1 MRWPWQVDAPL
12 RQSQTHADS
21 AQDSIGRP
29 IAWLTGGL
37 MVVSACA
44 VAIALFYLRGEALRA
59 GEKLTQSLVQVI
71 EEQTGRSFQ
80 TVDQRLQLAASRLL
94 ALQDEKRLDEHTART
109 MLREQLSS
117 LPFVRAI
124 WVLDAGGRIVF
135 DSDLGNIGAKLTDRE
150 YFQIYQQHPSAGFH
164 ISTPVRSRS
173 TGSWLIS
180 ASRPLRAENGSFAG
194 VIVAAVEPPYFDRL
208 WRGVDLGAGG
218 AIALFRRD
226 GVLMLRSPMDDT
238 VMGKAF
244 PDLPLFSEQLPKS
257 TQGVYQATSPIDGQ
271 IRMIAY
277 RALGSYPELV
287 IYVGTPYD
295 EVLAPWKRFAT
306 LTWLIWLAAAATVT
320 LLSALL
326 YRYSQQRARTQLRFR
341 QLAQAMPQIV
351 FITDAG
357 GHMTF
362 VNHQW
367 THVTGLPAEASLQGG
382 WFTRVHPDDLER
394 TAEDFRLAIESGQSL
409 HNEHR
414 LLCGDGTYRWQLAR
428 VIPNRDD
435 AGRIVSWYGT
445 STDIDDLKQTEAALH
460 AQTALLRMAGQLS
473 RVGGWALELPAM
485 RFVWSDEA
493 LLILEQPP
501 DSAPTLTSAIG
512 LCTEQSQALAARVAQ
527 ECVENGTP
535 FDVEV
540 EMVTGTG
547 RHIWVRSL
555 GQAVRDGHGTI
566 IRMQGALQDVTE
578 RVKAEHEVQA
588 HLQTLQRAAEAAQAI
603 TQHHTLDA
611 VMQEVA
617 EQARSIIGAH
627 QAVISLRRGPE
638 KGQVL
643 TALSLSD
650 KYANYRHLIEPPDG
664 SGISAVIGETN
675 RPMRLT
681 QAELQAHPRWRGFGA
696 YADRHPPMRGWLAVP
711 LTGRDG
717 SNVGL
722 LQLSDK
728 HEGDFTRQDEYVVT
742 ELAELALIAI
752 DNVNLLAQVQAF
764 NSGLEE
770 KIAQRTSELSRQEAL
785 LRALAEQAPYPIWT
799 IDPEGNAT
807 FVSQA
812 WYQLFGGAPPDWHGT
827 AWMGLV
833 HPDDLPGMLD
843 AWNGHRQTRTPHAG
857 TRRLRTPDGSYRL
870 MSYRV
875 SPVLNDAGEEM
886 FWVGIDVD
894 ITEIKATETALRLSN
909 AELEAFSYSVSHDL
923 RSPLTTVDGFS
934 RLLLNELRGQES
946 VKVQHYLARIQ
957 AGVDRMGHLIEG
969 LLSLAHVTRQAL
981 QHEPVDLSAISTEI
995 LARLQSADRSRHVV
1009 FSVEPGLLVHGDS
1022 RLLQAVMENLLGNA
1036 WKFSAR
1042 CSNAE
1047 ISVGRLSPRGA
1058 FFVRDNGAGFDMAY
1072 VDKLFGTF
1080 QRLHDV
1086 AEYAGTG
1093 IGLAT
1098 VARVISRHG
1107 GRIWAESAPGQG
1119 ATFFFTLP
1127 VAA

>member
-12 RQSQTHADS
+12 RPSRMHADS

-29 IAWLTGGL
+29 IAWVTGGL
-37 MVVSACA
+37 MLVSACA
-44 VAIALFYLRGEALRA
+44 VAIALFYLRGEAVRA
-59 GEKLTQSLVQVI
+59 GEKLIQSLVQVI

-80 TVDQRLQLAASRLL
+80 TVDQRLQLAANRLR
-94 ALQDEKRLDEHTART
+94 ALQEEKRLDEHSARA
-109 MLREQLSS
+109 MLREQLSG
-117 LPFVRAI
+117 LPYVRAI
-124 WVLDAGGRIVF
+124 WVVDTDGRIVF
-135 DSDLGNIGAKLTDRE
+135 DSDLDNIGIKLADRE
-150 YFQIYQQHPSAGFH
+150 YFHIYQQNPSTGFH

-173 TGSWLIS
+173 TGTWLIS
-180 ASRPLRAENGSFAG
+180 ASRPLRAANGAFAG

-226 GVLMLRSPMDDT
+226 GVLMMRSPMDDN

-244 PDLPLFSEQLPKS
+244 PDLPLFSEQLPRS
-257 TQGVYQATSPIDGQ
+257 TQGVYQTTSAIDGRVR
-271 IRMIAY
+271 IIAY
-277 RALGSYPELV
+277 RVIDAYPQLV
-287 IYVGTPYD
+287 IYAGAPYE

-306 LTWLIWLAAAATVT
+306 LAWLIWLAAAATVA
-320 LLSALL
+320 LMSMLL
-326 YRYSQQRARTQLRFR
+326 YRYSQQRARTQLSFR

-351 FITDAG
+351 FITDAN
-357 GHMTF
+357 GHMAF
-362 VNHQW
+362 VNDQW
-367 THVTGLPAEASLQGG
+367 TQVTGQPAQASLQGG

-394 TAEDFRLAIESGQSL
+394 TAADFRLAIDSGQSL

-414 LLCGDGTYRWQLAR
+414 LLCADGSYRWQLAR
-428 VIPNRDD
+428 VLPNRD
-435 AGRIVSWYGT
+435 ATGRIVSWYGT
-445 STDIDDLKQTEAALH
+445 STDIDDLKQAEAALH

-473 RVGGWALELPAM
+473 RLGGWALELPEM
-485 RFVWSDEA
+485 RLHWSDEA
-493 LLILEQPP
+493 LLILEHPQG
-501 DSAPTLTSAIG
+501 STPTLRSAID
-512 LCTEQSQALAARVAQ
+512 LCTEQSRALADRVAQ
-527 ECVENGTP
+527 ECVRSGAS

-547 RHIWVRSL
+547 RHIWVRSM
-555 GQAVRDGHGTI
+555 GQAVRDSHGAI
-566 IRMQGALQDVTE
+566 VRMQGALQDVTE
-578 RVKAEHEVQA
+578 RVKTEHELQA

-603 TQHHTLDA
+603 TQHHSLDA

-617 EQARSIIGAH
+617 DQARRVIGAH
-627 QAVISLRRGPE
+627 QAAISLRRGPE

-675 RPMRLT
+675 RPLRLT

-728 HEGDFTRQDEYVVT
+728 HAGEFTRQDEYVAT

-752 DNVNLLAQVQAF
+752 DNVKLLAQVQEF
-764 NSGLEE
+764 NSSLEE
-770 KIAQRTSELSRQEAL
+770 KIAQRTGELSRQKAL
-785 LRALAEQAPYPIWT
+785 LGALAEQAPYPIWT

-812 WYQLFGGAPPDWHGT
+812 WYQLFGGEPPDWHGT
-827 AWMGLV
+827 AWMSLV
-833 HPDDLPGMLD
+833 HPDDLAGMLD
-843 AWNGHRQTRTPHAG
+843 AWQNHRQTRMPHAG

-875 SPVLNDAGEEM
+875 SPVFNETGEEM

-934 RLLLNELRGQES
+934 RLLLKELRDQAS
-946 VKVQHYLARIQ
+946 PRIQHYLARIQ

-969 LLSLAHVTRQAL
+969 LLSLAHVTRQAV
-981 QHEPVDLSAISTEI
+981 QHEPVDLSAISSEI
-995 LARLQSADRSRHVV
+995 LARLQSADLSRHVV
-1009 FSVEPGLLVHGDS
+1009 YSVEPGLLVHGDS

-1072 VDKLFGTF
+1072 ADKLFGTF

-1107 GRIWAESAPGQG
+1107 GRIWAESAPEQG

-1127 VAA
+1127 TNA

>member
-1 MRWPWQVDAPL
+1 M
-12 RQSQTHADS
+12 HADS

-29 IAWLTGGL
+29 IAWVTGGL

-44 VAIALFYLRGEALRA
+44 VAIALFYLRGEAVRA
-59 GEKLTQSLVQVI
+59 GEKLNQSLVQVI

-80 TVDQRLQLAASRLL
+80 TVDQRLQLAANRLL
-94 ALQDEKRLDEHTART
+94 ALQEEKRLDEHSARA
-109 MLREQLSS
+109 MLREQLSG
-117 LPFVRAI
+117 LPYVRAI
-124 WVLDAGGRIVF
+124 WVVDAGGRIVF
-135 DSDLGNIGAKLTDRE
+135 DSDLGNMGVKVADRE
-150 YFQIYQQHPSAGFH
+150 YFQIYQQRPSAGFH

-173 TGSWLIS
+173 TGTWLIS
-180 ASRPLRAENGSFAG
+180 ASRPLRAANGVFAG

-226 GVLMLRSPMDDT
+226 GVLMMRSPMDDAT
-238 VMGKAF
+238 MGKTF
-244 PDLPLFSEQLPKS
+244 PDLPLFSEHLPRS
-257 TQGVYQATSPIDGQ
+257 SQGVYQTTSAIDARVR
-271 IRMIAY
+271 IIAY
-277 RALGSYPELV
+277 RVIDAYPELV
-287 IYVGTPYD
+287 IYAGSPYD
-295 EVLAPWKRFAT
+295 DVLAPWRRFAT
-306 LTWLIWLAAAATVT
+306 LAWLIWLAAAATVA
-320 LLSALL
+320 LMSMLL
-326 YRYSQQRARTQLRFR
+326 YRYSRQQARTRLRFR
-341 QLAQAMPQIV
+341 QLAQAMPQVV
-351 FITDAG
+351 FITDAKG
-357 GHMTF
+357 YMVF
-362 VNHQW
+362 VNDQW
-367 THVTGLPAEASLQGG
+367 TQVTAQPVDAAMGGG

-394 TAEDFRLAIESGQSL
+394 TANDFRFAIDSGQPV

-414 LLCGDGTYRWQLAR
+414 LLCGDGSYRWQLAR
-428 VIPNRDD
+428 VIPNRDPH
-435 AGRIVSWYGT
+435 GHIVSWYGT
-445 STDIDDLKQTEAALH
+445 STDIDDLKQAEGALH

-473 RVGGWALELPAM
+473 RLGGWALELPKM
-485 RFVWSDEA
+485 RLHWSDEA
-493 LLILEQPP
+493 LLILEQPLG
-501 DSAPTLTSAIG
+501 STPTLRSAIE
-512 LCTEQSQALAARVAQ
+512 LCTEQSRPLATRVAQ
-527 ECVENGTP
+527 ECVESGAS

-547 RHIWVRSL
+547 RHIWVRSM
-555 GQAVRDGHGTI
+555 GQAVRDSHGTI
-566 IRMQGALQDVTE
+566 VRMQGALQDVTE
-578 RVKAEHEVQA
+578 RVKAEHELQA

-627 QAVISLRRGPE
+627 QALISLRRGPE
-638 KGQVL
+638 KGQTI

-650 KYANYRHLIEPPDG
+650 KYADYRHLAALSDG
-664 SGISAVIGETN
+664 SGISAAIDNTHGPL
-675 RPMRLT
+675 RMT
-681 QAELQAHPRWRGFGA
+681 QAEFQAHTRWRTFRA
-696 YADRHPPMRGWLAVP
+696 YADQHPPMRGWLAVP

-717 SNVGL
+717 SKVGL

-728 HEGDFTRQDEYVVT
+728 LEGDFTRQDEYVAT

-752 DNVNLLAQVQAF
+752 DNVKLLAQVQEF

-770 KIAQRTSELSRQEAL
+770 KIAQRTSELSRQKAL
-785 LRALAEQAPYPIWT
+785 LGALAEQAPYPIWT
-799 IDPEGNAT
+799 IDPDGNAT

-812 WYQLFGGAPPDWHGT
+812 WYELFGGAPPDWHGT

-833 HPDDLPGMLD
+833 HPDDLPGMLET
-843 AWNGHRQTRTPHAG
+843 WQNHRQTRMPHAG

-875 SPVLNDAGEEM
+875 SPVFNETGEEM

-934 RLLLNELRGQES
+934 RLLLKELRDQAS
-946 VKVQHYLARIQ
+946 PRVQHYLARIQ

-969 LLSLAHVTRQAL
+969 LLSLAHVTRQEV
-981 QHEPVDLSAISTEI
+981 QHEPVDLSAISSEI
-995 LARLQSADRSRHVV
+995 LARLQSADLSRHVV
-1009 FSVEPGLLVHGDS
+1009 YSVEPGLLVHGDS

-1072 VDKLFGTF
+1072 ADKLFGTF

-1107 GRIWAESAPGQG
+1107 GRIWAESAPDQG

-1127 VAA
+1127 TSA

>member
-1 MRWPWQVDAPL
+1 MRWLWQVDAPL
-12 RQSQTHADS
+12 LQSQTHADS

-80 TVDQRLQLAASRLL
+80 TVDQRLQLAASRLQ
-94 ALQDEKRLDEHTART
+94 ALREEKRLDEHSARN
-109 MLREQLSS
+109 MLREQLSN

-124 WVLDAGGRIVF
+124 WVLDASGHIVF
-135 DSDLGNIGAKLTDRE
+135 DSDLGNIGVKLADRE
-150 YFQIYQQHPSAGFH
+150 HFQIHQQRPSVGFH

-180 ASRPLRAENGSFAG
+180 ASRPLRAANGSFAG

-208 WRGVDLGAGG
+208 WRGVDLGASG

-226 GVLMLRSPMDDT
+226 GVLMMRSPMEDA

-244 PDLPLFSEQLPKS
+244 PDLPLFSEQLPRS
-257 TQGVYQATSPIDGQ
+257 AQGVYQTKSVIDGRA
-271 IRMIAY
+271 RMIAY
-277 RALGSYPELV
+277 RVIDPYPELV

-295 EVLAPWKRFAT
+295 EVLAPWNRFAALT
-306 LTWLIWLAAAATVT
+306 LLIWLAAAATVA
-320 LLSALL
+320 LLSMLL
-326 YRYSQQRARTQLRFR
+326 YRYSQQRARTQWRFR

-351 FITDAG
+351 FITDAS
-357 GHMTF
+357 GHMAF
-362 VNHQW
+362 INDQW
-367 THVTGLPAEASLQGG
+367 THVTGQPVEASLQGG

-394 TAEDFRLAIESGQSL
+394 TAEDFRLAIERGQGI

-414 LLCGDGTYRWQLAR
+414 LLCADGTYRWQLAR

-445 STDIDDLKQTEAALH
+445 STDIDDLKQAEASLH

-473 RVGGWALELPAM
+473 RLGGWALELPG
-485 RFVWSDEA
+485 RHFLWSDEA
-493 LLILEQPP
+493 LLILEQPRG
-501 DSAPTLTSAIG
+501 SAPDLASAIG
-512 LCTEQSQALAARVAQ
+512 LCTEPSRALADRVVQ
-527 ECVENGTP
+527 ECLADGTP

-547 RHIWVRSL
+547 RHLWVRSM
-555 GQAVRDGHGTI
+555 GQAVRDSHGVITG
-566 IRMQGALQDVTE
+566 MQGALQDVTE
-578 RVKAEHEVQA
+578 RVKAEHKVQA
-588 HLQTLQRAAEAAQAI
+588 HLETLQRAAEAAQAI
-603 TQHHTLDA
+603 TQHHTLEG

-617 EQARSIIGAH
+617 DQARSIIGAH

-638 KGQVL
+638 KEQ
-643 TALSLSD
+643 TISTLSLSD
-650 KYANYRHLIEPPDG
+650 RYADDRRLADSPDD
-664 SGISAVIGETN
+664 SWIAAIIGETD
-675 RPMRLT
+675 RPTRLT
-681 QAELQAHPRWRGFGA
+681 QAELEAHPRWLGPGA
-696 YADRHPPMRGWLAVP
+696 FADQHPPLRGWLAIP
-711 LTGRDG
+711 LRGRDG
-717 SNVGL
+717 TSVGL

-728 HEGDFTRQDEYVVT
+728 NEGDFTRQDEYVAT

-752 DNVNLLAQVQAF
+752 DNVNLLAQVQEF

-770 KIAQRTSELSRQEAL
+770 KIALRTRELSRQEAL

-799 IDPEGNAT
+799 IDTEGHAT

-812 WYQLFGGAPPDWHGT
+812 WYQLFGGAAPDWHGT
-827 AWMGLV
+827 AWLDLV
-833 HPDDLPGMLD
+833 HPDDSAGMLE
-843 AWNGHRQTRTPHAG
+843 AWHGHRQTRTPYAG
-857 TRRLRTPDGSYRL
+857 TRRLRKPDGSYRL

-875 SPVLNDAGEEM
+875 SPVLNEAGEEM

-934 RLLLNELRGQES
+934 RLLLNELRSQES

-957 AGVDRMGHLIEG
+957 AGVEKMGHLIEG
-969 LLSLAHVTRQAL
+969 LLSLAHVSRQAID
-981 QHEPVDLSAISTEI
+981 HAPVDLSAISTEI
-995 LARLQSADRSRHVV
+995 LARLQSADQSRHVV
-1009 FSVEPGLLVHGDS
+1009 FSVAPDLLVHGDS
-1022 RLLQAVMENLLGNA
+1022 RLLHAVMENLLGNA

-1047 ISVGRLSPRGA
+1047 IAVGRLSPRGA

-1080 QRLHDV
+1080 QRLHDA

-1107 GRIWAESAPGQG
+1107 GRIWAESAPGLG

-1127 VAA
+1127 AVA

>member
-12 RQSQTHADS
+12 RQSLTHADS

-29 IAWLTGGL
+29 IAWLTGAL
-37 MVVSACA
+37 VVVSACA
-44 VAIALFYLRGEALRA
+44 VAIALFYLRGDALRA

-80 TVDQRLQLAASRLL
+80 TVDQRLQLAASRLQ
-94 ALQDEKRLDEHTART
+94 ALQEEKRLDEHSARN
-109 MLREQLSS
+109 MLREQLST

-124 WVLDAGGRIVF
+124 WVLDANGHIVF
-135 DSDLGNIGAKLTDRE
+135 DSDLGNIGVKLADRE
-150 YFQIYQQHPSAGFH
+150 HFQIHQQRPSVGFH

-180 ASRPLRAENGSFAG
+180 ASRPLRAANGSFAG

-208 WRGVDLGAGG
+208 WHGVDLGAGG

-226 GVLMLRSPMDDT
+226 GVLMMRSPMDDA

-244 PDLPLFSEQLPKS
+244 PDLPLFSEQLPRS
-257 TQGVYQATSPIDGQ
+257 AQGVYQATSPIDGKV
-271 IRMIAY
+271 RMIAY
-277 RALGSYPELV
+277 RALGPYPELV

-295 EVLAPWKRFAT
+295 EVLAPWKRFAALT
-306 LTWLIWLAAAATVT
+306 LLIWLAATAAVV
-320 LLSALL
+320 LLSMLL
-326 YRYSQQRARTQLRFR
+326 YRYAQQRARTQLRFR

-351 FITDAG
+351 FITDAS
-357 GHMTF
+357 GHMAF
-362 VNHQW
+362 VNDQW
-367 THVTGLPAEASLQGG
+367 THVTGQPVEASLQGG
-382 WFTRVHPDDLER
+382 WFTRVHPDDLDR
-394 TAEDFRLAIESGQSL
+394 TTEDFRLAIDSGQGI

-414 LLCGDGTYRWQLAR
+414 LLCADGTYRWQLAR
-428 VIPNRDD
+428 VIPNRDG

-445 STDIDDLKQTEAALH
+445 ATDIDDLKQAEAALH
-460 AQTALLRMAGQLS
+460 AQTALVRMAGQLS
-473 RVGGWALELPAM
+473 RLGGWALDISVMRFSWSSEASHVLELP
-485 RFVWSDEA
+485 EG
-493 LLILEQPP
+493 
-501 DSAPTLTSAIG
+501 SAPTIETAIE
-512 LCTEQSQALAARVAQ
+512 LCAPGSRALAAQVAQ
-527 ECVENGTP
+527 DCLAQGTP
-535 FDVEV
+535 FDVEL
-540 EMVTGTG
+540 EMVSGTG
-547 RHIWVRSL
+547 RHIWVRSM
-555 GQAVRDGHGTI
+555 GQAVRDSHGTI

-603 TQHHTLDA
+603 TQHHTLEA

-617 EQARSIIGAH
+617 DQARTTIGAH
-627 QAVISLRRGPE
+627 QSVVSLTQGSDWS
-638 KGQVL
+638 QSI

-650 KYANYRHLIEPPDG
+650 KYAKYRNLMKPPDG
-664 SGISAVIGETN
+664 SGIYAVVCETN
-675 RPMRLT
+675 QPLRLT
-681 QAELQAHPRWRGFGA
+681 QAELVAHPRWRGFGS
-696 YADRHPPMRGWLAVP
+696 YADRHPAMNGWLAVP

-717 SNVGL
+717 NNVGL

-728 HEGDFTRQDEYVVT
+728 LEGDFTRQDEYVVT
-742 ELAELALIAI
+742 ELAQLALIAI
-752 DNVNLLAQVQAF
+752 DNVKLLAQVREF

-770 KIAQRTSELSRQEAL
+770 KIAQRTRELSRQEAL

-812 WYQLFGGAPPDWHGT
+812 WYELFGGAPPDWHGT

-833 HPDDLPGMLD
+833 HPDDLPGMLE
-843 AWNGHRQTRTPHAG
+843 AWHGHRQMRTPHAG
-857 TRRLRTPDGSYRL
+857 TRRLRTTDGSYRL

-957 AGVDRMGHLIEG
+957 AGVDKMGHLIEG
-969 LLSLAHVTRQAL
+969 LLSLAHVARQAL
-981 QHEPVDLSAISTEI
+981 QHELVDLSAISTEI

-1009 FSVEPGLLVHGDS
+1009 FSVEPDLLVHGDS
-1022 RLLQAVMENLLGNA
+1022 RLLHAVMENLLGNA

-1047 ISVGRLSPRGA
+1047 ISVGRQSPRGA

-1107 GRIWAESAPGQG
+1107 GRIWAESAPEQG

-1127 VAA
+1127 TAA